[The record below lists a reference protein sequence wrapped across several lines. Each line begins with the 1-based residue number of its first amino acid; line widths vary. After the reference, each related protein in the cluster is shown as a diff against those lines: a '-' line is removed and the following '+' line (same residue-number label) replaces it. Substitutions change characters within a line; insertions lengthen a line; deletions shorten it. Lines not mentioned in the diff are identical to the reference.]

1 MSQFYS
7 EIRVRGCCQ
16 EWGVVFLA
24 IGNKWWHSVVPM
36 NVLSGPAAVTRER
49 NSALPSAPLE
59 EPQPPRGLSSAC
71 SALGGA
77 NPGTYNSSPS

>member
-1 MSQFYS
+1 MPQFYS

-36 NVLSGPAAVTRER
+36 NVLSGPAAVTREQR
-49 NSALPSAPLE
+49 SVPVPLLSCE
-59 EPQPPRGLSSAC
+59 EAIGLVLEWC
-71 SALGGA
+71 LKFQ
-77 NPGTYNSSPS
+77 TREQL